1 MTEHPNNF
9 ITRTI
14 NPWLMM
20 AHRELRVIS
29 NQTLLNLYIY
39 IYMTMGC
46 STDEWMSL
54 KSFARILITDYSNPF
69 VDLYIWSFM
78 MRGYPLID
86 DS

>member
-54 KSFARILITDYSNPF
+54 KSFARILITE
-69 VDLYIWSFM
+69 SFCRFIYM
-78 MRGYPLID
+78 VIYDARIPTD
-86 DS
+86 